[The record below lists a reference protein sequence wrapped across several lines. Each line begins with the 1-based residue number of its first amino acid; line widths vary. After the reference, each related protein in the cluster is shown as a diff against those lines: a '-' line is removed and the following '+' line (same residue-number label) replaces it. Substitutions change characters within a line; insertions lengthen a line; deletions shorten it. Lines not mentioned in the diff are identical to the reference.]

1 MARKKK
7 CYSGIGGQAVLEGIM
22 MKNNTRYSVAVR
34 KPDGEIDVEI
44 GEYTGFLGGSK
55 LTKLPFIRG
64 VFSFADSLRLGT
76 KCLNHSA
83 AFYAEEEGTQESAAD
98 KMLNKVFKDKAESI
112 LMMLTTIV
120 AVVFAVGIF
129 MVLPYFISSYL
140 ERFVR
145 NESLL
150 AIIEGV
156 IRILIF
162 VAYVLLISLMK
173 DIRRVYMYHGAEHK
187 CINCIEKGR
196 ELTVE
201 NVMRSSKQHRRCG
214 TSFLLFVMLISVVL
228 FFFIR
233 VDNMA
238 LKVLIRI
245 LLIPVIAGIAYEI
258 IRLAGRSD
266 NWLVRMISA
275 PGLWL
280 QGLTTKEPDEGMV
293 EVAIKAVEA
302 VFDWRAYLRENFG
315 YEDAQEAE
323 QADERDAAAEYAAAE
338 QEQVRPERIQ
348 IEPMRIEQIQKDA
361 AEEAQVR
368 REALR
373 EERKLR
379 EPVRREGVREEAL
392 QEEQIRINPVREEQ
406 AEEGKIRRETAL
418 KESKPAEPVRRK
430 RVRKEPVQ
438 EGQVPEEA
446 LQEERKPTEPVRRR
460 RVQEEPVQEGLIQKE
475 QFPKEAA
482 LEERKQRKPVRRERI
497 QEEPA
502 EEEKIRI
509 EAALKEPKPAEPVRR
524 KRVRKESVEE
534 GQIPEEALQEER
546 KPTEPVRRRRVQKE
560 PIQKEPVQE
569 GSVQKE
575 QVSKE
580 AVLEEKNQ
588 RKPVRRE
595 RIQEE
600 PAGEEKIRIEA
611 ALEEPKP
618 AEPVRRKRVRKEP
631 VQEGQIP
638 EEAAQEEQKV
648 PRKRVRSNGKPEE
661 QKVVRTDLSIED
673 EDEPSFIGSD
683 AIE

>member
-293 EVAIKAVEA
+293 EVAIKAVEV

-560 PIQKEPVQE
+560 PVQE

-588 RKPVRRE
+588 RKPVRRK

-648 PRKRVRSNGKPEE
+648 PRKRVRSNGKPKE

>member
-323 QADERDAAAEYAAAE
+323 QADERDAAAEYAEAE

-392 QEEQIRINPVREEQ
+392 QEEQ

-460 RVQEEPVQEGLIQKE
+460 RVQEEPVQEG
-475 QFPKEAA
+475 
-482 LEERKQRKPVRRERI
+482 
-497 QEEPA
+497 
-502 EEEKIRI
+502 
-509 EAALKEPKPAEPVRR
+509 
-524 KRVRKESVEE
+524 
-534 GQIPEEALQEER
+534 
-546 KPTEPVRRRRVQKE
+546 
-560 PIQKEPVQE
+560 
-569 GSVQKE
+569 SVQKE
-575 QVSKE
+575 QFSKE
-580 AVLEEKNQ
+580 AVSEEKNQ
-588 RKPVRRE
+588 RKPVRRK

-600 PAGEEKIRIEA
+600 LAGEEKIRIEA

-618 AEPVRRKRVRKEP
+618 AEPGTK
-631 VQEGQIP
+631 GTC
-638 EEAAQEEQKV
+638 AGGTN
-648 PRKRVRSNGKPEE
+648 SGGSGTG
-661 QKVVRTDLSIED
+661 RTESA
-673 EDEPSFIGSD
+673 P
-683 AIE
+683 